1 MRTERVEA
9 AVPLAV
15 DVAGS
20 GPLVVFV
27 HGLGGDRTTWHAQLA
42 LLSATHTAVAV
53 DLRGYGDSA
62 DGPDPLDFKRDFC
75 TDLVAVMDHFGVPR
89 AHLVGLSM
97 GGRVA
102 RATALLVPD
111 RVASL
116 VLANTSP
123 GFDTLGAAD
132 TARFIAERSRGIGTG
147 TDALPPGFGHQQ
159 ALQMVAPNTA
169 AHVLAAAAAPV
180 QRVRAHTYRRVLE
193 ASTRQ
198 DRGDILEH
206 IVCPTLVVSGAHD
219 RVYPPDV
226 TGQLLHRIP
235 HAQHA
240 PIAGAGHLSHLE
252 QPQAFHQ
259 AVQGFLSALPMEMH
273 AQHHHR

>member
-9 AVPLAV
+9 PVPLAV
-15 DVAGS
+15 DVAGN

-53 DLRGYGDSA
+53 DLRGYGHSA
-62 DGPDPLDFKRDFC
+62 DGPDPLDFKQDFC
-75 TDLVAVMDHFGVPR
+75 ADLVAVMDHFGVPR

-102 RATALLVPD
+102 RATALRVPD

-116 VLANTSP
+116 VLAHTSP
-123 GFDTLGAAD
+123 GFDALGPED
-132 TARFIAERSRGIGTG
+132 TARFIAERSSGIGTD
-147 TDALPPGFGHQQ
+147 TLPPGFGHQQ

-180 QRVRAHTYRRVLE
+180 QRVRPHTYRRVLE

-198 DRGDILEH
+198 DRGDTLEH
-206 IVCPTLVVSGAHD
+206 IGCPTLVVSGEHD
-219 RVYPPDV
+219 RVYPMDV
-226 TGQLLHRIP
+226 TRQLLQRIP

-240 PIAGAGHLSHLE
+240 PIAGAGHLGHLE

-259 AVQGFLSALPMEMH
+259 AVLGFLNALPVETH